1 MAFKQKSSPLN
12 QFGFTSGIIG
22 GMINN
27 SSLGQQ
33 WAAKNG
39 TPIPPSNIDPKTQ
52 AMMNVASQPLFGAG
66 SVASNM
72 AKQAVGSDAVTSAM
86 GGLVSGLQNPTGR
99 RNTTSLSG
107 VSPAVAGPGNFTT
120 GLSRFTTPQTNMNT
134 RPQTPINPKA
144 LGNNT
149 RTIANMYGRSM
160 PGSFNRNMGPLAQMA
175 DPLTG
180 QVIDPTMDQST
191 AGMNPVVQGD
201 TAIAPPAGVEVPITP
216 IYDINQ

>member
-1 MAFKQKSSPLN
+1 MGFKTKNSPLK
-12 QFGFTSGIIG
+12 QGWAGSIIG
-22 GMINN
+22 NMANQVQVPPPTTSTNNGYLWGMGGAATTPQTAQAAAIGAQQQPI
-27 SSLGQQ
+27 SSG
-33 WAAKNG
+33 
-39 TPIPPSNIDPKTQ
+39 S
-52 AMMNVASQPLFGAG
+52 MM
-66 SVASNM
+66 SNM
-72 AKQAVGSDAVTSAM
+72 AT
-86 GGLVSGLQNPTGR
+86 R
-99 RNTTSLSG
+99 
-107 VSPAVAGPGNFTT
+107 VSPVNPNIGGPGAGNFTND
-120 GLSRFTTPQTNMNT
+120 LSRSITPRTNMNT

-160 PGSFNRNMGPLAQMA
+160 PGSFDRNMGPLMQMA

-201 TAIAPPAGVEVPITP
+201 TAIAPPEGVEVPITP

>member
-1 MAFKQKSSPLN
+1 MGFKKTNSP
-12 QFGFTSGIIG
+12 IK
-22 GMINN
+22 
-27 SSLGQQ
+27 Q
-33 WAAKNG
+33 WAGSIMGNIANQVQVPPPTAPTNNG
-39 TPIPPSNIDPKTQ
+39 YLWG
-52 AMMNVASQPLFGAG
+52 MGGAG
-66 SVASNM
+66 
-72 AKQAVGSDAVTSAM
+72 
-86 GGLVSGLQNPTGR
+86 
-99 RNTTSLSG
+99 
-107 VSPAVAGPGNFTT
+107 
-120 GLSRFTTPQTNMNT
+120 TTPQTAQAAAIGAQQQPINSGSMMSSMAMPFSSTNPNIRRPGAGNFTNDLSRSITPRINMNT

-160 PGSFNRNMGPLAQMA
+160 PGSFDRNMGPLAQMA

-201 TAIAPPAGVEVPITP
+201 TAIAPPEGVEVPITP

>member
-1 MAFKQKSSPLN
+1 MGFKQ
-12 QFGFTSGIIG
+12 T
-22 GMINN
+22 NN
-27 SSLGQQ
+27 
-33 WAAKNG
+33 
-39 TPIPPSNIDPKTQ
+39 PIKQSI
-52 AMMNVASQPLFGAG
+52 VGSIASQINPAQIAAM
-66 SVASNM
+66 SAQQQ
-72 AKQAVGSDAVTSAM
+72 QAVGSGATATTM
-86 GGLVSGLQNPTGR
+86 GGLISGLQNPTGL
-99 RNTTSLSG
+99 RNTTSLSA
-107 VSPAVAGPGNFTT
+107 VSPTVAGPGNFTA

-149 RTIANMYGRSM
+149 RTIQNMYGRSM
-160 PGSFNRNMGPLAQMA
+160 PGSFNRNMGPLAQMT

-191 AGMNPVVQGD
+191 AGMNPAIQGD

>member
-1 MAFKQKSSPLN
+1 MVFKQ
-12 QFGFTSGIIG
+12 T
-22 GMINN
+22 NN
-27 SSLGQQ
+27 
-33 WAAKNG
+33 
-39 TPIPPSNIDPKTQ
+39 PI
-52 AMMNVASQPLFGAG
+52 
-66 SVASNM
+66 
-72 AKQAVGSDAVTSAM
+72 KQSIVGSIANQVQVPPPTTSTNNGYLWGMGGAATTPQTAQAAVIGAQQQPINSGSIMSNA
-86 GGLVSGLQNPTGR
+86 GGLVSGLQNPTGL

-107 VSPAVAGPGNFTT
+107 VSPAVAGPGNFTA

-160 PGSFNRNMGPLAQMA
+160 PGSFNRNMGPLTQMT

-191 AGMNPVVQGD
+191 AGINPVVQGD
-201 TAIAPPAGVEVPITP
+201 TAVAPPAGVEVPITP
-216 IYDINQ
+216 TYDINQ